1 MPPTSTTGQAVSP
14 TPSFTREVSSSVTVP
29 TTQPPDPS
37 RLLFAIFEV
46 GPNTVTETNQFKIEL
61 ERDLAAAYAFA
72 ELRRPKAVGDV
83 NATVSNAV
91 LKCHPVFKYQSK

>member
-1 MPPTSTTGQAVSP
+1 M
-14 TPSFTREVSSSVTVP
+14 
-29 TTQPPDPS
+29 
-37 RLLFAIFEV
+37 FAIFEV
-46 GPNTVTETNQFKIEL
+46 GPNTITETNQFKIAL

-72 ELRRPKAVGDV
+72 ELPLNRRRRAVGDV